1 MAEPQQSFE
10 NHTRIIPAFHYLV
23 FGAFT
28 LDLALSISAFADAPS
43 FGRGSHVVTAVALI
57 ALAWYTRTFALTVQD
72 RVIRLEMRLRLR
84 EALQAALHARIN
96 DFTRGQ
102 LVALRFASDAELGD
116 LAQTVLRD
124 NLTERKA
131 IKRLIKTWNPDHLR
145 V

>member
-1 MAEPQQSFE
+1 MPEPQQSFD

-28 LDLALSISAFADAPS
+28 LDLVLSIGAFADAPS
-43 FGRGSHVVTAVALI
+43 FARGSHVLTAVALI
-57 ALAWYTRTFALTVQD
+57 VLTLYARVFALTVQD
-72 RVIRLEMRLRLR
+72 RVIRLEMRQRLR
-84 EALQAALHARIN
+84 EVLPAALHARVN

-102 LVALRFASDAELGD
+102 LVALRFASDGELAE

-124 NLTERKA
+124 NLTDKKA
-131 IKRLIKTWNPDHLR
+131 IKQMIKTWNADHLR